1 MIYDFVESCQ
11 DSSSCVCVGSVKVL
25 LTRQEVNGGNSS
37 TRGAIQTKC
46 LLSGFRKEG
55 YHELCQITFL
65 LLCWLNNI
73 YFQVDFT
80 PKYF

>member
-1 MIYDFVESCQ
+1 MEEIAVPVVPSKP
-11 DSSSCVCVGSVKVL
+11 SV
-25 LTRQEVNGGNSS
+25 
-37 TRGAIQTKC
+37 
-46 LLSGFRKEG
+46 LSGFRKEG

>member
-1 MIYDFVESCQ
+1 MTLLKVARIVLLV
-11 DSSSCVCVGSVKVL
+11 CVCGKCKSFVD
-25 LTRQEVNGGNSS
+25 RQEVNGGNSS

-65 LLCWLNNI
+65 LLC
-73 YFQVDFT
+73 
-80 PKYF
+80 